1 MVCVAS
7 TTSGD
12 IKFLKYAKYIHS
24 NKPFLA
30 TAEIIQEEMLIMTRH
45 PDMILSVTET
55 LGFYF
60 LSFQIYYY
68 ISLISL
74 FFFSTNVR

>member
-12 IKFLKYAKYIHS
+12 TKFPKYAKYIHS

-30 TAEIIQEEMLIMTRH
+30 TAEIIQEETLSMTRH
-45 PDMILSVTET
+45 PDMILSFTGT

-60 LSFQIYYY
+60 MSF
-68 ISLISL
+68 
-74 FFFSTNVR
+74 